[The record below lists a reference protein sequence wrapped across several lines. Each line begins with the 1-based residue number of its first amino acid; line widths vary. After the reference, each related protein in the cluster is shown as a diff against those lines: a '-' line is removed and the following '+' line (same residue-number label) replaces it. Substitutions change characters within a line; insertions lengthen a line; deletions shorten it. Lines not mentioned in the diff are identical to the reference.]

1 MNVDASIFSKSGRM
15 GYRVIIRDHFGS
27 VQAAS
32 RGYVN
37 HVDNPKLAE
46 AMAVRHSLN
55 FDAQAVFQNIMV
67 A

>member
-1 MNVDASIFSKSGRM
+1 M